1 MMKKMCCMLLVLCML
16 LWGMGVTALADT
28 PFEIDAKAAILVD
41 ADTGTVV
48 LSKNEMDHLPIASV
62 TKIMTILLCLE
73 AVDRGEIS
81 LDDVMVASENAA
93 GMGGSQVLIETGG
106 EYSVSELIKSI
117 IVASGNDASVMM
129 AEILCGTEE
138 LFVKEMNE
146 RAVELGMENT
156 HFENCSGLPAENH
169 YSSAADIAIMS
180 RELLLHPLFFQYSTI
195 WMDEIEHP
203 GGRITMISNT
213 NKMIRDYPGCD
224 GIKTGST
231 NEAGFCVSATAAKGD
246 TRLIA
251 IILGSDTSKVRFNE
265 AAKLLNYGYANYE
278 TNVLLNSGD
287 VVAENIPISGG
298 KETTINGIVSARV
311 SVFLEKGGD
320 AVFDYTIQI
329 DESIKAPV
337 DKGQRIGEVIV
348 TLDDETVARYD
359 VVSDRS
365 VLGAGVW
372 DYFRRI
378 IDSFTSR

>member
-1 MMKKMCCMLLVLCML
+1 
-16 LWGMGVTALADT
+16 
-28 PFEIDAKAAILVD
+28 
-41 ADTGTVV
+41 
-48 LSKNEMDHLPIASV
+48 
-62 TKIMTILLCLE
+62 
-73 AVDRGEIS
+73 
-81 LDDVMVASENAA
+81 
-93 GMGGSQVLIETGG
+93 
-106 EYSVSELIKSI
+106 
-117 IVASGNDASVMM
+117 
-129 AEILCGTEE
+129 
-138 LFVKEMNE
+138 
-146 RAVELGMENT
+146 
-156 HFENCSGLPAENH
+156 
-169 YSSAADIAIMS
+169 
-180 RELLLHPLFFQYSTI
+180 
-195 WMDEIEHP
+195 
-203 GGRITMISNT
+203 MISNT